1 MEDQLKD
8 FQRQLQV
15 VVYEIK
21 SKFNEISSIARARIF
36 YKGQNRN
43 ATYITE
49 EFAEKLLATV
59 PYTPVKGIWDETK
72 ADFLDHGESRTQ
84 GKIYGVVL
92 AEPNFAWED
101 FIDKDGVTRTYACV
115 DVLVYTEIYPEAKYI
130 VGKSLSMELLP
141 KTIKGKWEEIDGTQ
155 VFVFSEASFAGLQA
169 LGDDVEPCFEGAA
182 FFELFNQMQEL
193 YSKIQQY
200 NLKSGGKSM
209 EINFK
214 LSDSQKY
221 DLIWKAVNPEYTEE
235 GGWVCST
242 SVCDVYDDYALC
254 YDYENKQ
261 YFRQYYTKNED
272 SITLGDKVNVYMIE
286 VTESE
291 MNALNALRALN
302 GGNYEKIDEN
312 YTALKEQNEQFSAT
326 ISERDASIEEYNT
339 QITNLQNE
347 LETANNNLATT
358 QADLEVANN
367 SLNEVTAERDSLKD
381 YQHTVETGNKKKII
395 EKYALKLDDEVVANY
410 TAKIDEY
417 TVESL
422 EKDLSYELVKATPSI
437 FSATEPT
444 VLPKADTP
452 LSGIEAILNQYK

>member
-1 MEDQLKD
+1 
-8 FQRQLQV
+8 
-15 VVYEIK
+15 
-21 SKFNEISSIARARIF
+21 
-36 YKGQNRN
+36 
-43 ATYITE
+43 
-49 EFAEKLLATV
+49 
-59 PYTPVKGIWDETK
+59 
-72 ADFLDHGESRTQ
+72 
-84 GKIYGVVL
+84 
-92 AEPNFAWED
+92 
-101 FIDKDGVTRTYACV
+101 
-115 DVLVYTEIYPEAKYI
+115 
-130 VGKSLSMELLP
+130 
-141 KTIKGKWEEIDGTQ
+141 
-155 VFVFSEASFAGLQA
+155 
-169 LGDDVEPCFEGAA
+169 
-182 FFELFNQMQEL
+182 
-193 YSKIQQY
+193 
-200 NLKSGGKSM
+200 M

-254 YDYENKQ
+254 YNYENAQ

-272 SITLGDKVNVYMIE
+272 SITLGDKVNAYIIE

-312 YTALKEQNEQFSAT
+312 YTALKEQNEQFSTT
-326 ISERDASIEEYNT
+326 IVERDASIEEYNT
-339 QITNLQNE
+339 QIANLKNE
-347 LETANNNLATT
+347 IETANNSLATA

-444 VLPKADTP
+444 VIPKADTP